1 MDKNKPAVIL
11 MVAEPASKSIAT
23 VGDSVALV
31 ALVVVVVVE
40 VEVTLASTGVVMLV
54 VTTAVVVVGVV
65 VLAAVVAVGEVV
77 AFSSETWKLALTVRS
92 LSGCTGRKFPK
103 TGDVSFFFR
112 LRRRF
117 IWQKLIRNE

>member
-1 MDKNKPAVIL
+1 MDKHRPVVIL

-54 VTTAVVVVGVV
+54 VTTAVVVGVV
-65 VLAAVVAVGEVV
+65 VSAAVVAVGEVV
-77 AFSSETWKLALTVRS
+77 AFSSETWKVALTVRS

-103 TGDVSFFFR
+103 IGEVSFFFM
-112 LRRRF
+112 LRRR
-117 IWQKLIRNE
+117 LI

>member
-1 MDKNKPAVIL
+1 MDKHRPVVIL

-54 VTTAVVVVGVV
+54 VTTAVVVGVV
-65 VLAAVVAVGEVV
+65 VSAAVVAVGEVV
-77 AFSSETWKLALTVRS
+77 AFSSETWKVALTVRS

-103 TGDVSFFFR
+103 IGEVSFFFR
-112 LRRRF
+112 LRRRL